1 MLVYIV
7 DSAPPA
13 SRAGVYTALLS
24 ETTSSAVQKALF
36 QAPSVMPYSCSKRH
50 TSLSTNADDTVLP
63 LDDRHWELFEHMFP
77 LPLARPHSE
86 QFLTSRPIP
95 DTSSI
100 PLPLFNPQINR
111 DALPSEST
119 YEADDAGFTWEDYAS
134 ERNLG
139 DGLAGEPL
147 SAKLVA
153 TNLFAG
159 YDEATVET
167 ELHSPLATQAALDAA
182 SPSTSISA
190 ASFVTRPRRMSTRL
204 AGGTT
209 AGIKGPTGSNRDPI
223 LVDED
228 EESSGDDLEIIE
240 AAPAKRPRIG
250 GKTTAGAGAGSRAT
264 TGGKAPARKT
274 TAGKTV
280 SRKATK
286 SVKSTGGKAPTK
298 GGRRKSGQD

>member
-1 MLVYIV
+1 
-7 DSAPPA
+7 
-13 SRAGVYTALLS
+13 
-24 ETTSSAVQKALF
+24 
-36 QAPSVMPYSCSKRH
+36 
-50 TSLSTNADDTVLP
+50 
-63 LDDRHWELFEHMFP
+63 
-77 LPLARPHSE
+77 
-86 QFLTSRPIP
+86 
-95 DTSSI
+95 
-100 PLPLFNPQINR
+100 LFNPQITR

-153 TNLFAG
+153 TNLYAG

-204 AGGTT
+204 AAGT
-209 AGIKGPTGSNRDPI
+209 GIKAPTGSNRDPI

-228 EESSGDDLEIIE
+228 EESSEDDLEIIE
-240 AAPAKRPRIG
+240 AAPAKRPRVG

-298 GGRRKSGQD
+298 GGGRRKSVQD